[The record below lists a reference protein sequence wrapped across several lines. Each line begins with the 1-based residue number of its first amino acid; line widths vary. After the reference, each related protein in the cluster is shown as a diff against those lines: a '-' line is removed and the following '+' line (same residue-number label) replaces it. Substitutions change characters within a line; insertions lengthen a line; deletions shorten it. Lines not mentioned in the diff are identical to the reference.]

1 MPSLDEL
8 KALLGE
14 ETKDLRL
21 NLANVLDNGDLE
33 LQERYAIAFASA
45 LFIKDTE
52 LAEAIKAQGA
62 GQLTD
67 DAAADA
73 KASAAIMGMNT
84 VYYRFRHMI
93 GKESYSQR
101 QAGLRMSRMVR
112 PATSKKLFELCSMAC
127 AALAGCETCIKAHE
141 QSLLAE
147 TVTEDRIHQVIRI
160 AAVVQGFSIAV
171 ATSRVG

>member
-73 KASAAIMGMNT
+73 KPARNA
-84 VYYRFRHMI
+84 RFAVRH
-93 GKESYSQR
+93 KQR
-101 QAGLRMSRMVR
+101 
-112 PATSKKLFELCSMAC
+112 K
-127 AALAGCETCIKAHE
+127 
-141 QSLLAE
+141 
-147 TVTEDRIHQVIRI
+147 
-160 AAVVQGFSIAV
+160 
-171 ATSRVG
+171 